1 MQGWELRERRR
12 RSGLTLAQ
20 VSRASG
26 TAESNVSAY
35 ERGAKVPRQRTI
47 SRILA
52 TVDAGTSSVVHERR
66 LLTFPAAAAALR
78 RGVKQG
84 WSTADL
90 LRLVRQVRSDSRWLV
105 TDADRA
111 AFFAEPSTTGDQRWD
126 AMLAAN
132 AENLALESGL
142 PVPPW
147 TAGHALPTF
156 WFVGS
161 TPSLHAYAFSRTPI
175 SMQVRG
181 VMVDPADLDAV

>member
-1 MQGWELRERRR
+1 MRERRR

-35 ERGAKVPRQRTI
+35 ERGTKVPRQRTI
-47 SRILA
+47 IRILA

-66 LLTFPAAAAALR
+66 LLTFPAAAAAVR

>member
-1 MQGWELRERRR
+1 MRERRR

>member
-161 TPSLHAYAFSRTPI
+161 TQSLHAYAFSRTPI